1 MDKVPTLTARMYY
14 TLKDFIDGCNIARL
28 DYTTKA
34 EYTFDTGTVMKVVIN
49 SDRHSVTIT
58 LSE

>member
-1 MDKVPTLTARMYY
+1 MNKVPSLTARMYY
-14 TLKDFIDGCNIARL
+14 TIKDFIDGCNIARL

-34 EYTFDTGTVMKVVIN
+34 EYTFDNGVVMKVAIN
-49 SDRHSVTIT
+49 SDTHTVNIT